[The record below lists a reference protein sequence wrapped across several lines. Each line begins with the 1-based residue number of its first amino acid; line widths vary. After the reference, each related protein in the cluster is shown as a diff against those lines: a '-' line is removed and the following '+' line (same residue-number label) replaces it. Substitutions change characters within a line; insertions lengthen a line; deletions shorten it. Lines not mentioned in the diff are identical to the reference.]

1 MAEEVSIGDFAKA
14 IAQGPEDTRLKL
26 AQQLKKAGLY
36 RGKVS
41 SKFNNSMYEALIS
54 AETRRIQLAT
64 VVGAID
70 RFDFI
75 DELAAEGPATDTGR
89 VPRTTA
95 RTISAPES
103 LFDEIDA
110 VTEEY
115 LGRKLPDAARKK
127 LAQKYIA
134 KQKAGELDVTT
145 TYSSDGG
152 FTQTTGGGMGP
163 SQFFI
168 EEISQRDEAKAN
180 KALRGYEIIMDM
192 FGGLR

>member
-14 IAQGPEDTRLKL
+14 VAQSPEDVRLKL

-41 SKFNNSMYEALIS
+41 GNFNNSLYEALIS
-54 AETRRIQLAT
+54 AETKRIQLAT
-64 VVGAID
+64 VVGPID
-70 RFDFI
+70 RFKFI
-75 DELAAEGPATDTGR
+75 NDLAVEGAVTDTGR
-89 VPRTTA
+89 PPRTTA
-95 RTISAPES
+95 RTISTPEA
-103 LFDEIDA
+103 LFDDIDA
-110 VTEEY
+110 VTREY
-115 LGRKLPDAARKK
+115 LGRELPDAAKKK

-134 KQKAGELDVTT
+134 KQKAGQLDVTT

-152 FTQTTGGGMGP
+152 FSQTTGGGMAP

-180 KALRGYEIIMDM
+180 KALRGYEIISNM